1 MEKKTL
7 NGLLRVK
14 ASLPDARTSLSF
26 EAPRS
31 WALKHRRPKGIGP
44 TLKRPHGVYPTPSI
58 GQEHAVSVFKLHEA
72 DAARYPSGKGT
83 KEIANVHF
91 EEVGDNKNLTCIK
104 PNVTRLS
111 PATPPAS
118 KAGKI

>member
-58 GQEHAVSVFKLHEA
+58 GQEHTVSVFKLPEA
-72 DAARYPSGKGT
+72 DAACYPSGKGT
-83 KEIANVHF
+83 KGIGNVHF
-91 EEVGDNKNLTCIK
+91 EKVGNSKNLICIE
-104 PNVTRLS
+104 PDVTRLS

-118 KAGKI
+118 KAGKM